1 LRLQTVMTVIAQ
13 LRNSAI
19 ALAKADSARTGLWGS
34 HAPVSGELAH
44 TAKPW
49 PAWDE

>member
-1 LRLQTVMTVIAQ
+1 
-13 LRNSAI
+13 
-19 ALAKADSARTGLWGS
+19 LWGS
-34 HAPVSGELAH
+34 HARVSGELAH